1 MRYKYLLLL
10 LALLALNTPIS
21 AEYFRHIGLSEGLTQ
36 PSVMSIHQDQLGRM
50 WFGTREGINLYDG
63 KQITAFKGWCNASN
77 DSAPIWL
84 GNEVSSIV
92 EDKQGNIFFLVDDD
106 IIKFDIQ
113 TEQFSRLSK
122 GSRIPVLTSLEGD
135 LWYMRH
141 DSLFKHSSGV
151 TVKSIFED
159 AKIVYYKAGAAQ
171 SIATVGADNYIAP
184 LTGAADKRAGLAL
197 VFNGKEIAVAG
208 TDMAIDGITLTTND
222 PSSAT
227 EVKVEYKNTEAS
239 KGTVVAPKGTA
250 ADKDAKGVSI
260 TDMKSGEKGTLVVTF
275 TDKNGVVTT
284 STIDYQYN

>member
-106 IIKFDIQ
+106 IIKFYNPQ
-113 TEQFSRLSK
+113 NHPSTFL
-122 GSRIPVLTSLEGD
+122 
-135 LWYMRH
+135 
-141 DSLFKHSSGV
+141 
-151 TVKSIFED
+151 
-159 AKIVYYKAGAAQ
+159 
-171 SIATVGADNYIAP
+171 
-184 LTGAADKRAGLAL
+184 KR
-197 VFNGKEIAVAG
+197 
-208 TDMAIDGITLTTND
+208 
-222 PSSAT
+222 S
-227 EVKVEYKNTEAS
+227 
-239 KGTVVAPKGTA
+239 
-250 ADKDAKGVSI
+250 VSI
-260 TDMKSGEKGTLVVTF
+260 LRFFSKTKRLF
-275 TDKNGVVTT
+275 
-284 STIDYQYN
+284 

>member
-135 LWYMRH
+135 LWYMRR
-141 DSLFKHSSGV
+141 DSLFKHSSG
-151 TVKSIFED
+151 
-159 AKIVYYKAGAAQ
+159 
-171 SIATVGADNYIAP
+171 
-184 LTGAADKRAGLAL
+184 
-197 VFNGKEIAVAG
+197 
-208 TDMAIDGITLTTND
+208 
-222 PSSAT
+222 AT
-227 EVKVEYKNTEAS
+227 ESTKKE
-239 KGTVVAPKGTA
+239 
-250 ADKDAKGVSI
+250 
-260 TDMKSGEKGTLVVTF
+260 KSGKCLSAPVPPQESAAGKFVILWKTANGTSGLEHL
-275 TDKNGVVTT
+275 TDYINIVRKQDSIPLSKSPNT
-284 STIDYQYN
+284 

>member
-106 IIKFDIQ
+106 IIKFDIPNNSVVFLK
-113 TEQFSRLSK
+113 EAASR
-122 GSRIPVLTSLEGD
+122 
-135 LWYMRH
+135 
-141 DSLFKHSSGV
+141 F
-151 TVKSIFED
+151 
-159 AKIVYYKAGAAQ
+159 
-171 SIATVGADNYIAP
+171 
-184 LTGAADKRAGLAL
+184 
-197 VFNGKEIAVAG
+197 
-208 TDMAIDGITLTTND
+208 
-222 PSSAT
+222 
-227 EVKVEYKNTEAS
+227 
-239 KGTVVAPKGTA
+239 
-250 ADKDAKGVSI
+250 
-260 TDMKSGEKGTLVVTF
+260 
-275 TDKNGVVTT
+275 
-284 STIDYQYN
+284 

>member
-135 LWYMRH
+135 LWYMRR
-141 DSLFKHSSGV
+141 DSLFKHSSG
-151 TVKSIFED
+151 
-159 AKIVYYKAGAAQ
+159 
-171 SIATVGADNYIAP
+171 ATESTFM
-184 LTGAADKRAGLAL
+184 LKT
-197 VFNGKEIAVAG
+197 
-208 TDMAIDGITLTTND
+208 GITSPITCLTMLPN
-222 PSSAT
+222 
-227 EVKVEYKNTEAS
+227 KICI
-239 KGTVVAPKGTA
+239 G
-250 ADKDAKGVSI
+250 
-260 TDMKSGEKGTLVVTF
+260 
-275 TDKNGVVTT
+275 
-284 STIDYQYN
+284 